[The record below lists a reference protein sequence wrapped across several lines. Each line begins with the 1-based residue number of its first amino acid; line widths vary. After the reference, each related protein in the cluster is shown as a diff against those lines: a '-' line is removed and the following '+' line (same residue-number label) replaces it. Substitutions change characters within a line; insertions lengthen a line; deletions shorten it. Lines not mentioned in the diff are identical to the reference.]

1 MKNFRTRKWLKGLI
15 LVALLFT
22 GCMFLSNST
31 TDVQAATAGFKTIGG
46 KTYYIKSDGSKQKG
60 WLTLGKYKYYFNK
73 TTGVQVKGWLSV
85 SGKKTYYFTSKKGA
99 MVTGWMTDSKKHK
112 RYFNPKTGK
121 LTRGWMKNSKG
132 CRWKYSKHRSSSG

>member
-46 KTYYIKSDGSKQKG
+46 KTYYIKSDGSKQNISIISIKQPVFRSRVG
-60 WLTLGKYKYYFNK
+60 LVYLEKRPIIL
-73 TTGVQVKGWLSV
+73 QA
-85 SGKKTYYFTSKKGA
+85 KKEP
-99 MVTGWMTDSKKHK
+99 W
-112 RYFNPKTGK
+112 
-121 LTRGWMKNSKG
+121 
-132 CRWKYSKHRSSSG
+132 

>member
-1 MKNFRTRKWLKGLI
+1 MGKIMKNFRTRKWLKGLI

-60 WLTLGKYKYYFNK
+60 WLTLGNISIISIKQPVFRSRVGLVYLEKRPIIL
-73 TTGVQVKGWLSV
+73 QA
-85 SGKKTYYFTSKKGA
+85 KKEP
-99 MVTGWMTDSKKHK
+99 W
-112 RYFNPKTGK
+112 
-121 LTRGWMKNSKG
+121 
-132 CRWKYSKHRSSSG
+132 